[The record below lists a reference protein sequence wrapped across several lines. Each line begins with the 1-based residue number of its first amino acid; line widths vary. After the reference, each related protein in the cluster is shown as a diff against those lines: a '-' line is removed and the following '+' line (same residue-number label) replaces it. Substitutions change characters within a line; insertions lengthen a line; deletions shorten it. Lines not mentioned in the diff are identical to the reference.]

1 LSSMKVLN
9 LSGKKVFVFDSLSS
23 TMDTARTLGE
33 TEDEPVVVALTQ
45 KTGRGRH
52 GRVWLSPEGG
62 LWCSVVW
69 KHVPEELFP
78 YLFYIASAAVV
89 ELLAS
94 YGIQANIKLPNDVLW
109 KGKKIAGLL
118 VENSGES
125 VIIGIGINVN
135 NTMRSLQDNAI
146 SCTEITG
153 KEEDL
158 LVMLERLL
166 DTMEHYRAS
175 FPQNE
180 QIFLQQWGDL
190 LKT

>member
-1 LSSMKVLN
+1 MKVLN